1 MPCEFYIMIFN
12 VAFSSFRALG
22 FCRNT
27 SPNIDRIAGEVS
39 VSPLPHFRQP
49 LSAFQSSL
57 FRRQIRD
64 CLPRRHCSIHALG
77 RANKIFILNWG
88 EMPFGETEYNTVP
101 VSLATRHAERR
112 ALYDPEKIKLRPNV
126 QEQLDHNVMES

>member
-1 MPCEFYIMIFN
+1 LPCEFYIMIFN

-77 RANKIFILNWG
+77 RANKIFYFELGAKCPLGRQSITQCLFLFCHTPCRTQG
-88 EMPFGETEYNTVP
+88 
-101 VSLATRHAERR
+101 SLRSGKNKAAAQCAR
-112 ALYDPEKIKLRPNV
+112 AAG
-126 QEQLDHNVMES
+126 S